1 MPKMRFARPLKKN
14 KFAAQLL
21 ASALLAAGALPA
33 HALVIHST
41 FDAGY
46 NAEQKATVGSAIG
59 YVESLVTDNVTL
71 TIDFKTSVSGLGSST
86 QSVYGTSYSNA
97 VALLNADRTSANDY
111 LAMSHVAS
119 GLTDSATG
127 LSAVWFTYA
136 QCAALGYGCG
146 AQGGPRDI
154 ALNLGLVDSNR
165 ADGITAGKYDMYA
178 VALHEIDE
186 FLGVGGPGST
196 VGNGGP
202 YLGVEDLFRYT
213 AAGARTYTTAGDD
226 AYFSIDGG
234 ATQLARFNQD
244 GRGDYA
250 DWWSTGLH
258 TSSAQDAFGTPGVAY
273 GYNSAELTALDV
285 VGWNL
290 ASAQVPEPSTV
301 VLMLP
306 VLLGLGLRRRA
317 ANKA

>member
-1 MPKMRFARPLKKN
+1 MRFARPLKKN
-14 KFAAQLL
+14 TFAARLL
-21 ASALLAAGALPA
+21 ATALLAAAAMPA

-71 TIDFKTSVSGLGSST
+71 TIDFKTAMGGLGSST
-86 QSVYGTSYSNA
+86 QSVLTASYSNA
-97 VALLNADRTSANDY
+97 VAHLNANRTSANDY
-111 LAMSHVAS
+111 LAMSHVAAGS
-119 GLTDSATG
+119 IDAATG
-127 LSAVWFTYA
+127 LGTVWFTYA
-136 QCAALGYGCG
+136 QCVVLGFSCG
-146 AQGGPRDI
+146 AQGAVRDI
-154 ALNLGLVDSNR
+154 GLNLSLVDSNR
-165 ADGITAGKYDMYA
+165 ADGITAGQYDMYA
-178 VALHEIDE
+178 VVLHEIDE
-186 FLGVGGPGST
+186 FLGVGGPAST
-196 VGNGGP
+196 VGRGGP
-202 YLGVEDLFRYT
+202 YLGIEDLFRYT

-234 ATQLARFNQD
+234 ATQLARFNQNP
-244 GRGDYA
+244 GGDYA
-250 DWWSTGLH
+250 DWWSTGPH

-285 VGWNL
+285 VGWTL

-301 VLMLP
+301 ALMLP

-317 ANKA
+317 AKKA